1 MSGRAWTWIQVHNIN
16 SSLCPK
22 TDSRHHVVLRAGLE
36 LVQAVAH
43 RQPLEEEL
51 DGALAEEG
59 ADTRQ
64 QPVPLQHH
72 ANDAVRLGPESNLR
86 RLSP

>member
-1 MSGRAWTWIQVHNIN
+1 MVTKSKLN
-16 SSLCPK
+16 SSLCPE
-22 TDSRHHVVLRAGLE
+22 TDCRHDVVLRAGLE
-36 LVQAVAH
+36 LVEAVAH

-59 ADTRQ
+59 ADARQ

-72 ANDAVRLGPESNLR
+72 ANDAVRLGPESNLHLLKVPR
-86 RLSP
+86 NTKLG

>member
-1 MSGRAWTWIQVHNIN
+1 M
-16 SSLCPK
+16 
-22 TDSRHHVVLRAGLE
+22 VLGAGLE
-36 LVQAVAH
+36 LVEAVAH

-59 ADTRQ
+59 ADARQ

-72 ANDAVRLGPESNLR
+72 ANDAVRLGPEGNMLAPLSFSQYGA
-86 RLSP
+86 RLKVVS